1 MMAEKKNRV
10 LYQLKVT
17 LRDIHPPVWRRL
29 AVWEDTTI
37 AQLHRALQ
45 IVVSWE
51 DYHLHQFVIG
61 RRVYRVP
68 RPGRRSVRAQSHRRE
83 PSTPAGGCAA
93 RRNHVLVCAAHKTFN
108 GTLLLSGRSL
118 NNGDE

>member
-68 RPGRRSVRAQSHRRE
+68 DPDDDLYERRVIDESRVRLRE
-83 PSTPAGGCAA
+83 AVP
-93 RRNHVLVCAAHKTFN
+93 RV
-108 GTLLLSGRSL
+108 GTMF
-118 NNGDE
+118 